1 MAWNKLPK
9 NRPSRSFDKFDMEA
23 EAEAN
28 AIRTGPQIIG
38 PKGKKLK
45 GGGRHDPRGAAI
57 AEFRATKRIDIQAA

>member
-9 NRPSRSFDKFDMEA
+9 NRPTRSIDKFDMEA

-57 AEFRATKRIDIQAA
+57 AEVRSLKRFEIKAA